1 MMYKTIRNY
10 YQNITT
16 KYPQSFTGKERD
28 SETGFSYFGAR
39 YYDSDLMTGWLSVDP
54 MADKYPN
61 ISPYAYCNWNPV
73 KLVDPNGEDWYE
85 IENNETKQKEIKWT
99 DYKSQEEMNKNK
111 IDGTY
116 LGEAF
121 VYFQGSNDEKLGSDG
136 KMTSDDAICANVT
149 IYGINGKDDIKTYK
163 GMTTPQSDKYSTLNE
178 GDYLAFYQDM
188 ATSPYGEQGAKA
200 KNFEPALTYRLKTL
214 NGDLTLQGTKNG
226 KNIKMTEIFFH
237 RTNWTGYAANS
248 SKGCLIIDGR
258 QWKSVEKQLGKSGN
272 IRIRVNR

>member
-1 MMYKTIRNY
+1 MHQNYIKYNAKTPP
-10 YQNITT
+10 

-54 MADKYPN
+54 MSDKYPN
-61 ISPYAYCNWNPV
+61 ISPYAYCGWNPV
-73 KLVDPNGEDWYE
+73 KLVDPDGRDWYE
-85 IENNETKQKEIKWT
+85 TENTETKEKEIKWT
-99 DYKSQEEMNKNK
+99 DYKSQEEMDKNK

-136 KMTSDDAICANVT
+136 KMTSDDAIYANVT

-188 ATSPYGEQGAKA
+188 ATSVYGEKGAKE
-200 KNFEPALTYRLKTL
+200 KNIQPALTYRIKTINNNLK
-214 NGDLTLQGTKNG
+214 LQGKRNNKSVELTG
-226 KNIKMTEIFFH
+226 VFFH
-237 RTNWTGYAANS
+237 RTDWNGNASKS

-258 QWKSVEKQLGKSGN
+258 QWRDVEKQLGKSSN
-272 IRIRVNR
+272 IYIRVTR